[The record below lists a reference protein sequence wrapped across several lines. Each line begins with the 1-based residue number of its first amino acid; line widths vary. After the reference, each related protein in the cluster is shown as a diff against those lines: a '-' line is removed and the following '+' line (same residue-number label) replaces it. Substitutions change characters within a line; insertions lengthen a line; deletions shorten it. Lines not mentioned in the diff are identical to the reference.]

1 MLHEMMQYTIRRTD
15 AGRFVT
21 IRDISKR
28 FSVPTQEVI
37 SLLTGEV
44 YGYELE
50 FNDSEVKGTT
60 VVTVKNVFVD
70 EDGEDLGSP
79 VDMNYVPGATLTE
92 EETAKVEDLM
102 DAVVLPENYVEK
114 VVETETAEETGT
126 FSPEEE
132 AFLMVTLE
140 PSVVPTA
147 EQAAELDRLMDSVLN
162 PDKAEADPYAGIEAE
177 IEAHI
182 MPVKASRKVDA
193 SYTRYTT
200 LEEAEAALG
209 YRLISVAELHKACD
223 RWGVKVNRMVKA
235 LGGDRGLGEP
245 RSAEWKPVLVGR
257 SRHVA
262 MSCVEDLKNL

>member
-1 MLHEMMQYTIRRTD
+1 MLDYIIRQQE
-15 AGRFVT
+15 ASKIVT
-21 IRDISKR
+21 LRMISKR
-28 FSVPTQEVI
+28 FQIPTTEAYEQ
-37 SLLTGEV
+37 LLNTNWGSEYAIEILGEA
-44 YGYELE
+44 
-50 FNDSEVKGTT
+50 KGDT
-60 VVTVKNVFVD
+60 VVRAYKPEIPFEA
-70 EDGEDLGSP
+70 EDAIAAEP
-79 VDMNYVPGATLTE
+79 VVEEITE
-92 EETAKVEDLM
+92 E
-102 DAVVLPENYVEK
+102 
-114 VVETETAEETGT
+114 
-126 FSPEEE
+126 
-132 AFLMVTLE
+132 
-140 PSVVPTA
+140 
-147 EQAAELDRLMDSVLN
+147 LMDSVLN

-209 YRLISVAELHKACD
+209 YRLIRVAELHKACD